1 MNRIAIEAEVAL
13 NAKTWNEQRQFIE
26 HVEEL
31 LMDDDNS
38 ITVDE
43 IQICFNVF
51 SKYVTD
57 DNKNLVQR
65 SMKIV
70 EALCQSFKESQ
81 AKNSNSQLKNVSQIF
96 KSVFLCLNDSRPNI
110 REQSV
115 RTLQSLI
122 SISGLTLLCQNT
134 FEQAS
139 SFSADG
145 RVEVIQLLKQHQD
158 DMIEQEWK
166 LIFNFLIQSYEDKI
180 PTIKSKAQ
188 DLYKHEMFLSQ
199 LQQNISKLNPSQKK
213 VFQALLDKQASS
225 AAAGNAG
232 GSENNNFDGQ
242 NQFDESNIDDG
253 DSKGNR
259 KAVIDLNTSA
269 FSRKQRQSEL
279 KDSDG
284 LFLITDVSTYGPFM
298 HRLSL
303 DIRDVFDDEVS
314 ELLLSQ
320 QSIVRVSAVD
330 RLREIFNGSMKNFE
344 YSVDIIIRWC
354 LIQFLGWQLNISQA
368 SLSLLT
374 DMFDRCINNQKFTLT
389 SKEVHIITPI
399 VLWCMATESD
409 AFKYLLQQVR
419 HLGAEK
425 DYDESLLMSLSLDHI
440 PVITHIFDELKQSK
454 NVECI
459 RGQLEELSQEATTS
473 FVREECKKLLQK
485 LTPLSP
491 RKSQSMNEPVKRL
504 QVYITQIKTN
514 PDGIEDCREI
524 FGYILDMFD
533 RKTKDAREIRYLLYC
548 THAFLSEP
556 VLICQVNMNDFST
569 LVSSLCEFSLECP
582 LEFFDALV
590 SIGFVV
596 ASIHT
601 NVSIFDAIINFMTKN
616 YSTQNRRSFSSQ
628 MFTIGIQLMAV
639 NQNSSDLPQLK
650 SFAKSV
656 IGQFPSKDDLR
667 AGLCRT
673 LLSEILIIENQKKNE
688 AAMLKSI
695 EDGSFIQFR
704 NNNSTANGNSSLLNN
719 NVTNNNTSMIN
730 MSELDSTQNVSTMN
744 QNNNEDLFEL
754 LRILKR
760 LTRQETRF
768 ESIREL
774 ISFDER
780 FPGEK
785 IIETIVKLSP
795 LLGKHIEAIR
805 ARNGG
810 NSSRPS
816 SRSSNRGDDDLNR
829 SFGSSSGKGSR
840 PSSRSS
846 QRQSSVGHDQQNSS
860 RSRISSSSAGA
871 ANRQQGLKNSSKI
884 SNIRSKHQSNW

>member
-1 MNRIAIEAEVAL
+1 MNRIEKEADAAL

-31 LMDDDNS
+31 LMDDDES
-38 ITVDE
+38 ITIDE

-70 EALCQSFKESQ
+70 EAICQSYKESQ
-81 AKNSNSQLKNVSQIF
+81 SKGNNSQIKNVSQIF
-96 KSVFLCLNDSRPNI
+96 KSVFQCLNDSRPNI

-122 SISGLTLLCQNT
+122 NISNFTLFCQNT
-134 FEQAS
+134 LEQAS
-139 SFSADG
+139 SFSAEG
-145 RVEVIQLLKQHQD
+145 RTEIIQLLKQHQD
-158 DMIEQEWK
+158 DMTESEWK
-166 LIFNFLIQSYEDKI
+166 LIFNFLIQSYEDKV
-180 PTIKSKAQ
+180 PAIKNKAQ

-199 LQQNISKLNPSQKK
+199 LQLNISKLNPSQKK
-213 VFQALLDKQASS
+213 VFQALLDKQASAV
-225 AAAGNAG
+225 AAVNANG
-232 GSENNNFDGQ
+232 AENNNFEGQ
-242 NQFDESNIDDG
+242 NQFDESNLDDG

-259 KAVIDLNTSA
+259 KVFVDLNTSA

-284 LFLITDVSTYGPFM
+284 LFLLTDVSTFGPFM

-303 DIRDVFDDEVS
+303 DIRDVFDDEIS

-320 QSIVRVSAVD
+320 QSFVRVSAVD

-344 YSVDIIIRWC
+344 YSVDIVIRWC

-374 DMFDRCINNQKFTLT
+374 DMFDRCINNEKFKLT

-399 VLWCMATESD
+399 VLWCMTTESD

-419 HLGAEK
+419 HLGTEK

-454 NVECI
+454 SLEAI
-459 RGQLEELSQEATTS
+459 RGQLEELSQESTTS

-491 RKSQSMNEPVKRL
+491 RKSQPMNEPVKRL

-556 VLICQVNMNDFST
+556 VLVCQVNMNDFST
-569 LVSSLCEFSLECP
+569 LVTSLCEFSLECP
-582 LEFFDALV
+582 FEFFDALV
-590 SIGFVV
+590 SIGFVI
-596 ASIHT
+596 ASVHA
-601 NVSIFDAIINFMTKN
+601 NVSIFDALINFITKHFA
-616 YSTQNRRSFSSQ
+616 TQNRRSFSYQ

-639 NQNSSDLPQLK
+639 NQNSIDLQQLR

-656 IGQFPSKDDLR
+656 IGQFSSKDDIR
-667 AGLCRT
+667 AILCRA
-673 LLSEILIIENQKKNE
+673 LLSEILIIENQKKSE
-688 AAMLKSI
+688 AELMKNI

-704 NNNSTANGNSSLLNN
+704 QNNNNN
-719 NVTNNNTSMIN
+719 TTINNNTSILHNASMTN
-730 MSELDSTQNVSTMN
+730 ASELDLTQNASVVM
-744 QNNNEDLFEL
+744 NNNNDDLFEL
-754 LRILKR
+754 IRILKR

-774 ISFDER
+774 INFDER

-785 IIETIVKLSP
+785 IVETIVKLSP

-805 ARNGG
+805 NRSGG
-810 NSSRPS
+810 NSNSRPS

-829 SFGSSSGKGSR
+829 SFGSSSGKNSR

-846 QRQSSVGHDQQNSS
+846 QRQSSVGHETNS
-860 RSRISSSSAGA
+860 RSRISSSST
-871 ANRQQGLKNSSKI
+871 NRQQALKNSSKI